1 MKLSNLN
8 KLVYLF
14 FFIFLLS
21 SLKAEEDNVDIWNK
35 NNLNKKNIESNNK
48 ENTQNKK
55 IINTNAVATEIETDK
70 IQVIKSFEN
79 KQNNPSIYG
88 IYDPVENSFDLN
100 MWSNS
105 EGTKI
110 KDTID
115 RISKIKLSKF
125 AEEMFVT
132 ILLTN
137 SYLPRTNM
145 TDEEFLLYKFN
156 WLIKNEKDD
165 LIETFLNKNENFP
178 RKEKLI
184 KYLIDRSISKANL
197 DEACNKISFFD
208 SSLKDSYLER
218 FKIICF
224 IKDNKKEEAQL
235 MYEIL
240 KEQKLSSKF
249 FDSKVNFLLG
259 IKNDKS
265 EKILDDNLLNFYL
278 SSITVKDFK
287 YVPNKKTDPF
297 IWKYLSASN
306 LLRINE
312 LENKDQI
319 RELEVAANDS
329 TVDQLKIFEIYKN
342 IEFKLSD
349 FLRADDIYQSLDS
362 IDSRALI
369 YQKFLLSDSI
379 ENKIKYLFILN
390 DLFKKD
396 NLNNIFIKY
405 LSNQLKELDTNK
417 IPEKYIDLVNQNIIL
432 ESLFEP
438 GKIKYS
444 DSSYHTSKIIRY
456 YSENIFSK
464 KNTEKDLK
472 NTHKKI
478 KKNKK
483 YKLSLKDAIL
493 FEALKMDGFLIPNEI
508 NYLDIAQKNRPPI
521 ELLNFHKNN
530 EIGLLA
536 LRIVELVGEDEITD
550 FDEQSIYFI
559 SHLLNI
565 SGLKKLRNKV
575 ISTSLPLRG

>member
-1 MKLSNLN
+1 
-8 KLVYLF
+8 
-14 FFIFLLS
+14 
-21 SLKAEEDNVDIWNK
+21 
-35 NNLNKKNIESNNK
+35 
-48 ENTQNKK
+48 
-55 IINTNAVATEIETDK
+55 
-70 IQVIKSFEN
+70 
-79 KQNNPSIYG
+79 
-88 IYDPVENSFDLN
+88 
-100 MWSNS
+100 
-105 EGTKI
+105 
-110 KDTID
+110 
-115 RISKIKLSKF
+115 
-125 AEEMFVT
+125 
-132 ILLTN
+132 
-137 SYLPRTNM
+137 
-145 TDEEFLLYKFN
+145 
-156 WLIKNEKDD
+156 
-165 LIETFLNKNENFP
+165 
-178 RKEKLI
+178 
-184 KYLIDRSISKANL
+184 
-197 DEACNKISFFD
+197 
-208 SSLKDSYLER
+208 
-218 FKIICF
+218 
-224 IKDNKKEEAQL
+224 

-319 RELEVAANDS
+319 RELEVAANDN
-329 TVDQLKIFEIYKN
+329 TVDQLKILEIYKN
-342 IEFKLSD
+342 IEFQLSD
-349 FLRADDIYQSLDS
+349 FLRVDDIYQSLDS
-362 IDSRALI
+362 INSRALI

-396 NLNNIFIKY
+396 NLNNIFTKY

-456 YSENIFSK
+456 YSENIYSK

-521 ELLNFHKNN
+521 ELLNFQKNN